1 MGATRTKGSTV
12 GSVQC
17 VDAHRVGYA
26 TAVMRMGGEADEGH
40 QDQGKHSGICAVC
53 ECAYGRV
60 CSMQLRL

>member
-53 ECAYGRV
+53 ECA
-60 CSMQLRL
+60 